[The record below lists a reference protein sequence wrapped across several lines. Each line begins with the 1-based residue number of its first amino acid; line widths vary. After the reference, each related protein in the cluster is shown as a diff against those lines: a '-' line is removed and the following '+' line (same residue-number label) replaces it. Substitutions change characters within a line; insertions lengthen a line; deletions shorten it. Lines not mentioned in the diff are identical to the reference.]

1 MTAALEPTWTTT
13 SFFPKTTPLPH
24 RDRRR
29 LNPLIPDR
37 FATMTVS
44 RAITSKTLVATPLK
58 TKRVAGALPIAK
70 VDQPAQKRAA
80 RFVAV
85 AVAVVDAAITA
96 T

>member
-24 RDRRR
+24 PDRRR

-37 FATMTVS
+37 FATTTAS
-44 RAITSKTLVATPLK
+44 RAITSKTLVVIPLK
-58 TKRVAGALPIAK
+58 TKKVAEPLPIAK
-70 VDQPAQKRAA
+70 VDQWVKKRAA
-80 RFVAV
+80 HFVAAAV
-85 AVAVVDAAITA
+85 AVADAAITE